1 MPLTS
6 PFPRAPWLPLALGA
20 LLLAGCATPPAD
32 ADRAVVLPAAWRS
45 AAPAA
50 AQAGAADAQWWRGF
64 GSAELDEL
72 IERAQAGN
80 HDLEISAARVQ
91 AARAQARIAGA
102 ALLPT
107 LAGTVD
113 ASRDARLGGR
123 GGQGGD
129 SNFLGFAARYE
140 LDLWGRLEASRRE
153 ALQGLRASEF
163 DRDAARLGLNAQVA
177 SAWLQRAALRERE
190 TIARDNLDNARRVL
204 RLVASRHAA
213 GAATPLE
220 LAQQRGLVAARQ
232 RELLALGQQAA
243 DAQTALALLFGLP
256 SSAQGGVPAGDA
268 RLEAL
273 RVPAIDAGLPSELL
287 ARRPD
292 IAFAEARLAA
302 ADANVQAARAAL
314 LPSVSLSA
322 TLGWRGGSGAGNPFD
337 NPAYGLVAGLAAPVF
352 DGGRLRGEQALAEA
366 RREELLQAYRR
377 SIAAA
382 FADTET
388 ALNGLAG
395 LDAQAEIQAE
405 ELLQA
410 RRAAE
415 LSESRYRAGAET
427 LLALLDAQR
436 TLYGARD
443 QQVQLLQSRLQAR
456 VALYRALGGG
466 WREAPPGGRGLRAA
480 RPGERLLSRSGPE

>member
-1 MPLTS
+1 MTVRRFRFMLSNAMP
-6 PFPRAPWLPLALGA
+6 PFSSLPRAPWLALVLGA
-20 LLLAGCATPPAD
+20 WLLAGCAVPSAD
-32 ADRAVVLPAAWRS
+32 ADRAVTAPSAWRS
-45 AAPAA
+45 TPPVV
-50 AQAGAADAQWWRGF
+50 AQAGLPDAQWWRGF
-64 GSAELDEL
+64 GSAELDAM

-80 HDLEISAARVQ
+80 HDLAMSAARVQ
-91 AARAQARIAGA
+91 AARAQASIAGA
-102 ALLPT
+102 ARLPV
-107 LAGTVD
+107 LSGAVD
-113 ASRDARLGGR
+113 ASRDARVGGR
-123 GGQGGD
+123 GAAD
-129 SNFLGFAARYE
+129 SDSHFVGFAARYE
-140 LDLWGRLEASRRE
+140 LDLWGRLAASRRE
-153 ALQGLRASEF
+153 ALQGVRASEF

-177 SAWLQRAALRERE
+177 SAWLQWTALRERE
-190 TIARDNLDNARRVL
+190 AIARDNLDNARRVL
-204 RLVASRHAA
+204 RLVESRHRA

-232 RELLALGQQAA
+232 RELAALTQQAG
-243 DAQTALALLFGLP
+243 DAATALALLFGLP
-256 SSAQGGVPAGDA
+256 SSAQGWPLAGDA
-268 RLEAL
+268 RLEAV
-273 RVPAIDAGLPSELL
+273 RVPAVDAGMPSELL
-287 ARRPD
+287 VRRPD
-292 IAFAEARLAA
+292 IALAEARLAA

-322 TLGWRGGSGAGNPFD
+322 TLGWRGGSAAGNLFD
-337 NPAYGLVAGLAAPVF
+337 NPAYGLVAGLAAPIF

-395 LDAQAEIQAE
+395 LDAQADIQAE

-427 LLALLDAQR
+427 LLSLLDAQR

-466 WREAPPGGRGLRAA
+466 WREAAAGGG
-480 RPGERLLSRSGPE
+480 